1 MILSLE
7 YLRQLLDESLGHIDA
22 PEGFGAVLEGSIA
35 EGFGNDSSDIDFL
48 LLDPG
53 EHAHPTMPTVLF
65 IDGRRVE
72 IRIRSAAQVREQAER
87 VLTEA
92 LAGPRHL
99 ARITL
104 DELDRCQR
112 LLGGI
117 PLLRSD
123 LVESVRAV
131 LSPAELAEAIGRWC
145 HVLALRS
152 ARYAVALLALGAR
165 EEAVRW
171 ARTAVL
177 RAAKTWAVRHG
188 ETYLGSKWISQQLGR
203 ISTGEELSAR
213 LWALLD
219 RDGPD
224 DLSDDSYVKAC
235 LELAG
240 EFGVADPVPSAERVQ
255 LAAVRTV
262 TTWQLG
268 ESVHVVRGRRDV
280 FVLRSDAARVWRS
293 LAFHVPLPVL
303 LESMGPGAAAGPLIA
318 QFHRLGLIGLRWQG
332 GGEIALTPPTTLS
345 PSAVRPV
352 LSVDGAVTADD
363 GPPVSLVPLPARR
376 FAAAG
381 MSLVW
386 SNVMVENAREDMIGA
401 LAGEQ
406 WGVFSSASHRMLRK
420 ACVGL
425 LAAYGINPVPAEE
438 EAPLRVREIP
448 ELPPQV
454 GQAIDALESDL
465 KVADRAAG
473 THRLDALDAV
483 VRWIRDVADIEG
495 FPSSFVSPAAWRETL
510 DIGYDWVRLG
520 AYLDAD
526 FPIEE
531 ARDLLASGGSQPGL
545 KPERD
550 QVSVGHAAG

>member
-1 MILSLE
+1 MILPLE
-7 YLRQLLDESLGHIDA
+7 YVRQLLDESLSHISV
-22 PEGFGAVLEGSIA
+22 PEGCGAVLEGSIA

-53 EHAHPTMPTVLF
+53 EHAHPTMPTILF
-65 IDGRRVE
+65 VDGRRVE
-72 IRIRSAAQVREQAER
+72 IRIRSAAQVREQAEH
-87 VLTEA
+87 VLAKA
-92 LAGPRHL
+92 LAGPRQL
-99 ARITL
+99 GRISL

-131 LSPAELAEAIGRWC
+131 LPPAELAEVIGRWC
-145 HVLALRS
+145 HGMALHS

-171 ARTAVL
+171 ARTSVL
-177 RAAKTWAVRHG
+177 RAAKTWAAWHG

-203 ISTGEELSAR
+203 IGAGEELRAS

-219 RDGPD
+219 ADGHGTMP
-224 DLSDDSYVKAC
+224 DDSYIKAC

-240 EFGVADPVPSAERVQ
+240 EFGVADPVASAERVH
-255 LAAVRTV
+255 LAAVRSV
-262 TTWQLG
+262 TTWQIG
-268 ESVHVVRGRRDV
+268 ENVHVVRNRRDV
-280 FVLRSDAARVWRS
+280 FVLRSEAASVWRS
-293 LAFHVPLPVL
+293 LAFHVPLPAL
-303 LESMGPGAAAGPLIA
+303 LERMGPGATTGPLIA
-318 QFHRLGLIGLRWQG
+318 QFYRLGLIGLRWRG
-332 GGEIALTPPTTLS
+332 GGEIALTPPTTPS
-345 PSAVRPV
+345 PSTARPV
-352 LSVDGAVTADD
+352 LSVDGAVCADD

-401 LAGEQ
+401 LAREQ
-406 WGVFSSASHRMLRK
+406 WGVFRSAAHRMLRK
-420 ACVGL
+420 ACTGL
-425 LAAYGINPVPAEE
+425 LAAYGINPVPPEE
-438 EAPLRVREIP
+438 EAPLRAREIP
-448 ELPPQV
+448 ELPLQV
-454 GQAIDALESDL
+454 RRAIGALESDL
-465 KVADRAAG
+465 DVADRAAA
-473 THRLDALDAV
+473 THRLDALDAL
-483 VRWIRDVADIEG
+483 VRWIRDASGIKG

-545 KPERD
+545 RPERD
-550 QVSVGHAAG
+550 RDSVGHAAG